1 MKTCDTCQLA
11 KPMIFEHYI
20 PTGTSIVVNYYC
32 SLPNMYHGREFNF
45 LPIFE
50 YQECKHY
57 EPRISNNDR
66 SVKYASKCFECHLE
80 GTSCHLWNISDR
92 FTCTLDSCSDVTVGY
107 WDTKLDEITKILE
120 GEM

>member
-11 KPMIFEHYI
+11 KPMIFKHHI

-32 SLPNMYHGREFNF
+32 SLPNMYHGKEFNF

-66 SVKYASKCFECHLE
+66 SVKYASKCFEC
-80 GTSCHLWNISDR
+80 S
-92 FTCTLDSCSDVTVGY
+92 LDSICRKEHEDICAECEAISNQRCC
-107 WDTKLDEITKILE
+107 LQLASESR
-120 GEM
+120 